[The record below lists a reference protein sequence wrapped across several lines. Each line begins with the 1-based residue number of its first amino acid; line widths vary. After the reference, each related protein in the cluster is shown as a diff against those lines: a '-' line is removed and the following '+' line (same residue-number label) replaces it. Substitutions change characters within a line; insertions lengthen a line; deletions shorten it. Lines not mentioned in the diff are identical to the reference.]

1 MAPRRI
7 PRGAGNRRV
16 FALSLAAG
24 LLLAACSGSAATPTP
39 APSPS
44 PVPTPTASPTAAP
57 TATPTPTPTAAPS
70 EVPAT
75 ETMDLTGP
83 AGGAGAVTQASIRCN
98 MPATDGTEYIN
109 VLARPV
115 DPNLSVYIN
124 VSAGQVT
131 VRYDSGAGSTYVERD
146 FTGTGVT
153 NFDPARGAT
162 IDTKLKEV
170 TTTGAH
176 GKLGILTA
184 LKGTIDCGGQLPGTS
199 TLTLSGPT
207 SKGNVTGGLSP
218 VNVSCVNA
226 TTGAYVSIIGVVA
239 VDGTPTSTVISV
251 SAGTATVYLLD
262 HGFFKSTSTAVATIT
277 SAGAH
282 VDADLLMQN
291 PAAGATAT
299 TIHMT
304 GDAVC
309 GY

>member
-1 MAPRRI
+1 
-7 PRGAGNRRV
+7 
-16 FALSLAAG
+16 
-24 LLLAACSGSAATPTP
+24 
-39 APSPS
+39 
-44 PVPTPTASPTAAP
+44 
-57 TATPTPTPTAAPS
+57 
-70 EVPAT
+70 
-75 ETMDLTGP
+75 
-83 AGGAGAVTQASIRCN
+83 

-199 TLTLSGPT
+199 TLTLTGPT
-207 SKGNVTGGLSP
+207 SKGNVAGGLSP

-226 TTGAYVSIIGVVA
+226 STAPYVSVLGIISI
-239 VDGTPTSTVISV
+239 DGTPILAIISV
-251 SAGTATVYLLD
+251 SAGTATVFLPD
-262 HGFFKSTSTAVATIT
+262 HGFFKSTATAVATRT
-277 SAGAH
+277 QTGAH

>member
-1 MAPRRI
+1 
-7 PRGAGNRRV
+7 
-16 FALSLAAG
+16 
-24 LLLAACSGSAATPTP
+24 
-39 APSPS
+39 
-44 PVPTPTASPTAAP
+44 
-57 TATPTPTPTAAPS
+57 
-70 EVPAT
+70 
-75 ETMDLTGP
+75 MDLTGP

-98 MPATDGTEYIN
+98 MPSTDGTQYIN

-153 NFDPARGAT
+153 NFDPAMGAT
-162 IDTKLKEV
+162 VDTKLKEV
-170 TTTGAH
+170 PTTGAH

-184 LKGTIDCGGQLPGTS
+184 LKGTIDCGGQTAGTS
-199 TLTLSGPT
+199 TLMLSGPT
-207 SKGNVTGGLSP
+207 SKGSVVGGLSP

-226 TTGAYVSIIGVVA
+226 TTGTYVSVVGVVA
-239 VDGTPTSTVISV
+239 VDNTPTMTIISV
-251 SAGTATVYLLD
+251 SAGNATVYLLN
-262 HGFFKSTSTAVATIT
+262 HGFFKSTATAVATLT
-277 SAGAH
+277 ATGAH

-291 PAAGATAT
+291 PAAGAAAT

-309 GY
+309 GYDN